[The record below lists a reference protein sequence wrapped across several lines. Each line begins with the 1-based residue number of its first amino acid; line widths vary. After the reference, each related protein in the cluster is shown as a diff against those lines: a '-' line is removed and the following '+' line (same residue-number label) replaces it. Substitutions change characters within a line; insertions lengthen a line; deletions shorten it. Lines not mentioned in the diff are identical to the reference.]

1 MTPEQALGNVAA
13 FINLMIQRGGF
24 KDVGEVHS
32 MTEAH
37 NVLAKLLPIPSFVD
51 GGMIKQPEYIS
62 NVTNNGSAQYE
73 GSTETTEN
81 VKS

>member
-24 KDVGEVHS
+24 KDAGEVHS

-37 NVLAKLLPIPSFVD
+37 NVLAKLLPVSDKVNCEPV
-51 GGMIKQPEYIS
+51 YIS
-62 NVTNNGSAQYE
+62 TSTNDKLEDKDNA
-73 GSTETTEN
+73 
-81 VKS
+81 KS